1 MEGLEA
7 TEATSESPKPKA
19 KTSSTAYSKKKKSS
33 QEGKPTFY
41 CEQHGANWT
50 HDTKDCRYLNQKK
63 SGGTRTSHKTWN
75 RKAAEAS
82 EQSKKELAVLIG
94 KTVHKAVKKQLA
106 STDKKRK
113 SDDECFLAEALTKDL
128 DGFNYEAME
137 NRNIDD
143 DEVSC

>member
-1 MEGLEA
+1 MKRWISWKV
-7 TEATSESPKPKA
+7 TEASSESTKPKT
-19 KTSSTAYSKKKKSS
+19 KSSSTAYSKKKK
-33 QEGKPTFY
+33 
-41 CEQHGANWT
+41 
-50 HDTKDCRYLNQKK
+50 
-63 SGGTRTSHKTWN
+63 
-75 RKAAEAS
+75 

-137 NRNIDD
+137 NLNIDD